1 MDFLSFIN
9 SSFEKTSESLDDL
22 AAVGLP
28 SLSERRPTGDRNGAG
43 LARDKRARRARRASS
58 AYSSPH
64 GKKFDQNSIV

>member
-1 MDFLSFIN
+1 MDFLLFIN

-43 LARDKRARRARRASS
+43 LARDKRARRASS